1 MKEYRFLYSMA
12 YDFISRLVEALAD
25 LQESAHNLR
34 CDVLKMYYRAGWGH
48 IASAFSC
55 TEILTAVYFGGEYME
70 GRDHV
75 VLSKGH
81 GCAAQYAALARMG
94 KISREELA
102 TFYQPG
108 ARLTGLASS
117 AVPGI
122 DAPTGSL
129 GMGLGFAVGQALAA
143 ERYNVDAHMY
153 VILGD
158 GEIQEGAVWEAAMMA
173 GNEHLSSL
181 TAIVDC
187 NGLQASGFVADIA
200 PINPLPAKWESFGWH
215 VLKADGHDVGDL
227 QKALAEARREKA
239 RPTVVLA
246 KTIKGYGFPAAEGRA
261 EWHSRRPTAEEWSE
275 AAAFLGMR
283 QEELMKI

>member
-1 MKEYRFLYSMA
+1 MYGWVMDLTH
-12 YDFISRLVEALAD
+12 
-25 LQESAHNLR
+25 LQEIAHSLR

-55 TEILTAVYFGGEYME
+55 TDILTAIYFGGEYE
-70 GRDHV
+70 DGRDHV

-81 GCAAQYAALARMG
+81 GCAVQYAALARIG

-108 ARLTGLASS
+108 SRLTGLASS

-129 GMGLGFAVGQALAA
+129 GMGLGFAAGQAIAA
-143 ERYNVDAHMY
+143 ERYDSDANTY
-153 VILGD
+153 VVLGD
-158 GEIQEGAVWEAAMMA
+158 GEIQEGAVWEAAMLA

-200 PINPLPAKWESFGWH
+200 PNKPLIAKWESFGWQ
-215 VLKADGHDVGDL
+215 VLEVNGHDVEAL
-227 QKALAEARREKA
+227 REALAEARVEKS
-239 RPTVVLA
+239 RPTVILA
-246 KTIKGYGFPAAEGRA
+246 KTVKGHGFPAAEGRA
-261 EWHSRRPTAEEWSE
+261 DWHSRRPTAAEWSE
-275 AAAFLGMR
+275 AAESLGMS
-283 QEELMKI
+283 QEELMVI

>member
-1 MKEYRFLYSMA
+1 MTSKRAYRQVM
-12 YDFISRLVEALAD
+12 DLAD
-25 LQESAHNLR
+25 LLKIAHDLR
-34 CDVLKMYYRAGWGH
+34 CDVLRMYYRAGWGH

-55 TEILTAVYFGGEYME
+55 TDILSVVYFGGDYVD

-81 GCAAQYAALARMG
+81 GCAVQYAALAKMG
-94 KISREELA
+94 RISRDELA
-102 TFYQPG
+102 AFYQPG
-108 ARLTGLASS
+108 SRMTGLASS

-129 GMGLGFAVGQALAA
+129 GMGLGFAVGQALAT
-143 ERYNVDAHMY
+143 ERYGLDAYTY

-158 GEIQEGAVWEAAMMA
+158 GEIQEGSVWEAAMMA

-181 TAIVDC
+181 IAVVDC
-187 NGLQASGFVADIA
+187 NGLQASGFVSDIA
-200 PINPLPAKWESFGWH
+200 PNNPLPEKWKSFGWH
-215 VLKADGHDVGDL
+215 VLKADGHDVEAL
-227 QKALAEARREKA
+227 QKALAEARREKG

-275 AAAFLGMR
+275 AAASLGMS
-283 QEELMKI
+283 QKELMKI